1 MLLQYNSG
9 FMVHVLRE
17 ESKEKETRVGMFKVS
32 FYHIHKYK
40 CLKLITNVT
49 TAFMSEVLHAV

>member
-1 MLLQYNSG
+1 
-9 FMVHVLRE
+9 MVHVLRE

-32 FYHIHKYK
+32 FNPTHKYK